1 MAVAFLCSMAL
12 PSALKPIKPFI
23 KRAEEVERS
32 SNESAQVVAFYC
44 RQYALQKALELKV
57 NSEEGV
63 QEYLLG

>member
-1 MAVAFLCSMAL
+1 MAL

-23 KRAEEVERS
+23 KRAEEVEKS
-32 SNESAQVVAFYC
+32 SNESGQIVAYYC

-63 QEYLLG
+63 EAFLLR